1 MTSQE
6 IILSVKDLQKYF
18 DVTTK
23 QIIGSKKT
31 GIVHAVDHISFD
43 VYRGETLGLV
53 GESGCGK
60 TTTARTILGL
70 TPASGGEVL
79 YNGKNLLEVWKE
91 GSSDEKMAYRRK
103 MKLVFQNP
111 WTSLNPR
118 MPVKDIVSEGFQIH
132 GIIKKADERE
142 RLYDLL
148 GEVGLE
154 PYHAE
159 RFPHQFSGGQRQRIV
174 IARALSVDPEFI
186 FADEPVASLDVSIRA
201 QILNLMVDL
210 QKKKNLTYVYISHD
224 LASVRQICA
233 RVVVMYLGEIVE
245 VGPVNTIFEGFQ
257 HHYTEALMKAIPVP
271 DPDRKRERIVLW
283 GEVPSTINPPTGCRF
298 HTRCPAVQDKCA
310 QEKPEFTKGKKG
322 HYYACWF
329 PVS

>member
-1 MTSQE
+1 VSNQDV
-6 IILSVKDLQKYF
+6 ILSVNDLQKYF
-18 DVTTK
+18 EVTTR
-23 QIIGSKKT
+23 QIIGSKVT
-31 GIVHAVDHISFD
+31 GKVHAVDHVDFD

-79 YNGKNLLEVWKE
+79 YDGKNLLQIWEE
-91 GSSDEKMAYRRK
+91 GSKEEKMEYRRK
-103 MKLVFQNP
+103 LKLVFQNP

-118 MPVKDIVSEGFQIH
+118 MSVKDIVSEGFNIH
-132 GIIKKADERE
+132 GLIEKEGARD
-142 RLYDLL
+142 RLYDILQD
-148 GEVGLE
+148 VGLE

-201 QILNLMVDL
+201 QILNLMTDL
-210 QKKKNLTYVYISHD
+210 QAKKNLTYVYISHD
-224 LASVRQICA
+224 LSSVRQICA
-233 RVVVMYLGEIVE
+233 RVIVMYLGQMVE
-245 VGPVNTIFEGFQ
+245 YGPVKSIFEEFQ

-271 DPDRKRERIVLW
+271 DPDRSRERIVLW
-283 GEVPSTINPPTGCRF
+283 GEVPSPINPPGGCRF
-298 HTRCPAVQDKCA
+298 HTRCPVAKEKCSKERPPFQKA
-310 QEKPEFTKGKKG
+310 KKG
-322 HYYACWF
+322 HYYACWY
-329 PVS
+329 PVA

>member
-1 MTSQE
+1 MASQDV
-6 IILSVKDLQKYF
+6 ILSVKDLQKYF
-18 DVTTK
+18 TVTSRR
-23 QIIGSKKT
+23 IIGQKVT
-31 GIVHAVDHISFD
+31 GKVHAVDHLTFD

-70 TPASGGEVL
+70 TKASGGEVFFDDT
-79 YNGKNLLEVWKE
+79 NLLEIWDD
-91 GSSDEKMAYRRK
+91 GSQEERMEYRRRL
-103 MKLVFQNP
+103 KLIFQNP

-118 MPVKDIVSEGFQIH
+118 MPVKDIVSEGFQVH
-132 GIIKKADERE
+132 GLVKKEDQRD
-142 RLYDLL
+142 RLYSILED
-148 GEVGLE
+148 VGLE

-201 QILNLMVDL
+201 QILNLMTDL
-210 QKKKNLTYVYISHD
+210 QHRKGLTYVYISHD

-233 RVVVMYLGEIVE
+233 RVIVMYLGEIVE
-245 VGPVNTIFEGFQ
+245 VGPVKAIFENFK
-257 HHYTEALMKAIPVP
+257 HHYTQALMKAIPVP
-271 DPDRKRERIVLW
+271 DPDRSRERIVLW
-283 GEVPSTINPPTGCRF
+283 GEVPSPINPPHGCRF
-298 HTRCPAVQDKCA
+298 HPRCPAAQDKCA
-310 QEKPEFTKGKKG
+310 KEKPEFTKAKG
-322 HYYACWF
+322 EHYYACWF

>member
-1 MTSQE
+1 MTNQKVL
-6 IILSVKDLQKYF
+6 LSVRDLQKYF
-18 DVTTK
+18 AVTSRR
-23 QIIGSKKT
+23 IIGQKVT
-31 GIVHAVDHISFD
+31 GKIHAVDHIDFD

-70 TPASGGEVL
+70 TKASGGEVFL
-79 YNGKNLLEVWKE
+79 GDVNLLDVWE
-91 GSSDEKMAYRRK
+91 SGSQEERLKYRRRL
-103 MKLVFQNP
+103 KLIFQNP

-118 MPVKDIVSEGFQIH
+118 MPVKDIVSEGFRIH
-132 GIIKKADERE
+132 GLVEKENQRE
-142 RLYDLL
+142 RLYSILED
-148 GEVGLE
+148 VGLE

-201 QILNLMVDL
+201 QILNLMADL
-210 QKKKNLTYVYISHD
+210 QHKKDLTYLYISHD

-233 RVVVMYLGEIVE
+233 RVIVMYLGEIVE
-245 VGPVNTIFEGFQ
+245 IGPVRDIFEDYR

-271 DPDRKRERIVLW
+271 DPEKSRERIILW
-283 GEVPSTINPPTGCRF
+283 GEVPSPINPPLGCRF
-298 HTRCPAVQDKCA
+298 HPRCPVA
-310 QEKPEFTKGKKG
+310 QEKCAKEKPPFEKAKNG
-322 HYYACWF
+322 HTYACWF

>member
-1 MTSQE
+1 MSNQDV
-6 IILSVKDLQKYF
+6 ILSVKDLQKYF
-18 DVTTK
+18 DVVSR
-23 QIIGSKKT
+23 QIIGSKVT
-31 GIVHAVDHISFD
+31 GKVHAVDHVDFE

-79 YNGKNLLEVWKE
+79 YDGKDLLQIWEKGSKE
-91 GSSDEKMAYRRK
+91 EKMEYRRRL
-103 MKLVFQNP
+103 KLVFQNP

-118 MPVKDIVSEGFQIH
+118 MPVKDIVSEGFNIH
-132 GIIKKADERE
+132 GIVEKEGARD
-142 RLYDLL
+142 RLYDILH
-148 GEVGLE
+148 EVGLE

-201 QILNLMVDL
+201 QILNLMTDL
-210 QKKKNLTYVYISHD
+210 QEKKNLTYVYISHD
-224 LASVRQICA
+224 LSSVRQICA
-233 RVVVMYLGEIVE
+233 RVIVMYLGQMVE
-245 VGPVNTIFEGFQ
+245 YGPVKAIFEEFQ

-271 DPDRKRERIVLW
+271 DPDRSRERIILW
-283 GEVPSTINPPTGCRF
+283 GEVPSPINPPGGCRF
-298 HTRCPAVQDKCA
+298 HTRCPAA
-310 QEKPEFTKGKKG
+310 QEKCSKEQPPFTKAKKG
-322 HYYACWF
+322 HYYACWY
-329 PVS
+329 PVA